1 MSEKIVQLNEEVI
14 EFAKAIQDKI
24 DMLLISRGCL
34 AINKLMPLI
43 LPATYIEHGINIEY
57 AAKFKAA
64 LDIPVGVVGAV
75 TFDQAEEAVA
85 NGKVDY
91 VTMGR
96 QNIADPDCVNKAL
109 RGQEDEIRP
118 CIRCNT
124 CISRSHFFI

>member
-1 MSEKIVQLNEEVI
+1 
-14 EFAKAIQDKI
+14 
-24 DMLLISRGCL
+24 MLLISRGCL

-85 NGKVDY
+85 SGKVDY